1 VKAGGFDPL
10 KADGAANAK
19 PKPNRNRNRRPGG
32 GYAQDGQSGQRSGA
46 AR

>member
-1 VKAGGFDPL
+1 MKAGGFNPL
-10 KADGAANAK
+10 HADGAANAA

-32 GYAQDGQSGQRSGA
+32 GYGQGGQRSGA